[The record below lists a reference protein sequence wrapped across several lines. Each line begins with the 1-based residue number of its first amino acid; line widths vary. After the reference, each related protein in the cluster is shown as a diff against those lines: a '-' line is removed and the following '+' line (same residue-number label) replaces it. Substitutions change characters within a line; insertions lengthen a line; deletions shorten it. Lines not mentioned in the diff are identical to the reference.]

1 MHGYTDA
8 IWSATIRMDMMR
20 AHNPTEI
27 RAQENEIMA
36 KDKGQ
41 KKKDREKKVA
51 AKKLAEAQQRAT
63 VAKQNEPAKTN
74 LVARTNTMS
83 KGVGGTANAQ
93 TSNVTKQFSHRR
105 MGGGG

>member
-1 MHGYTDA
+1 
-8 IWSATIRMDMMR
+8 MR
-20 AHNPTEI
+20 AHNSNEINTPTEI
-27 RAQENEIMA
+27 RTQEIEIMA

-51 AKKLAEAQQRAT
+51 AKKLVEAQQRAT
-63 VAKQNEPAKTN
+63 VVKQSEPAKTN
-74 LVARTNTMS
+74 LVARPNTMS
-83 KGVGGTANAQ
+83 KGVGGTANTQ